1 MIPKIINSIS
11 DFSDKIEDGTIK
23 VCFLHENSKV
33 SKKGWAG
40 FVKPEELY
48 DPENVEN
55 NLGISLIGA
64 QFPGDTILTCIDIDG
79 DKREINGQKVEQFT
93 KDWCYHIIKQKL
105 DENDIKYMAVKSS
118 SGGYHLYLYTLTES
132 LRYESTKGLI
142 YPKNFNETPNEDLKM
157 YLSANLKY
165 FSALIEEEF
174 PKTTVE
180 VWCNKRYMVA
190 PGSDIYD
197 DQGNYIGT
205 TELLLDGVQ
214 TFNEISTYKGNL
226 NDLIREAFL
235 DNHFTEDKRLEYT
248 KTTMLDINNKSYS
261 PTLDPFNIKII
272 GDLILEAYPKIPG
285 QKHTATLA
293 LGGYLHNKNISYE
306 SALKIGDYVVQ
317 NAPEDLFKSK
327 TAFVETLTHDIKEGD
342 PTRKQTG
349 LGTFEEILSPY
360 YNKERIG
367 KKLHLATNPTFHK
380 FWPDGRYS
388 KRYNEIIINHEQNY
402 ITKNIIQTSLSK
414 EGDII
419 ENKIQ
424 NHKIKH
430 SIEEIDLYN
439 DISDTEDKSD
449 WEKPVQIQFKT
460 NGELQKSEI
469 YQNPNDL
476 FQKYRR
482 LKGAYTDHAKS
493 IIEEVYREYEDL
505 GFIRKIDSSTR
516 PGIWYDEKN
525 NKICKYIKEK
535 NDIKEI
541 NPIKPSR
548 EDLTNA
554 IALLK
559 QINNVL
565 PWAEGKFG
573 YLIKIGLTLPYADI
587 LKYYYGQHH
596 KSVILY
602 GEAGTLKSTIS
613 ELILSFNIDPFKY
626 RDFNIVSGGELN
638 SEFRFGRVMDT
649 SSYPLIV
656 NESEYLFINVKIREL
671 IKDSVTGKLLRKP
684 GGVNSQ
690 SYYSHRASIYTMNDF
705 PINTEDPAFLR
716 RFSPIEFDQT
726 EVCDIPE
733 IKDQLTFLNK
743 NGIKNYKFKD
753 LGVIG
758 DYIFTLLKENIY
770 WFDFS
775 IEEIQEKIIKSIEEY
790 TGEDLSF
797 LRQDPNSF
805 VSTDRTDRENVR
817 LTMVLELLRKPYI
830 YNKNKFITDRTPTSI
845 VRELIT
851 NTNAYPYINMVNDT
865 HILIDSGFKQKFLD
879 TYYKSGMT
887 ITVKTAYNLLKDLDL
902 QLDSMDYTTAKIQGR
917 KKSVRGIKM
926 TIDDFVKILTN
937 KEEVL

>member
-11 DFSDKIEDGTIK
+11 DFSDKIEDGSIK

-48 DPENVEN
+48 DPENIEN

-64 QFPGDTILTCIDIDG
+64 QYPGDTILTCIDIDG
-79 DKREINGQKVEQFT
+79 DKREINGQKMEQFT

-105 DENDIKYMAVKSS
+105 EEENIKYMAVKSS

-142 YPKNFNETPNEDLKM
+142 YPKNYNDIPNEDLKM
-157 YLSANLKY
+157 YLSANLKD
-165 FSALIEEEF
+165 FSALIDEEF

-197 DQGNYIGT
+197 DEGNYIGT

-214 TFNEISTYKGNL
+214 TFGEISTYKENL
-226 NDLIREAFL
+226 NDLIRQAFL
-235 DNHFTEDKRLEYT
+235 DNNFIEDERLKYT
-248 KTTMLDINNKSYS
+248 QTTMLDINNKSYS
-261 PTLDPFNIKII
+261 PELDDFNIKII
-272 GDLILEAYPKIPG
+272 GDLILEAYPKIDG

-293 LGGYLHNKNISYE
+293 LGGYLFNKNISYQ
-306 SALKIGDYVVQ
+306 SVLKIGDYVAQ
-317 NAPEDLFKSK
+317 KAPENLFKSK

-342 PTRKQTG
+342 STRKQTG
-349 LGTFEEILSPY
+349 LGTFEEILAPY

-424 NHKIKH
+424 NHRIKH
-430 SIEEIDLYN
+430 SIEEIILYD
-439 DISDTEDKSD
+439 DISDTETKSD
-449 WEKPVQIQFKT
+449 WEKPVQIYFKT
-460 NGELQKSEI
+460 NGEMQKSEI

-476 FQKYRR
+476 FQRYRR

-493 IIEEVYREYEDL
+493 IIEEIYREYEDL
-505 GFIRKIDSSTR
+505 GFIRKINSSTR

-525 NKICKYIKEK
+525 QQINKFIKEK
-535 NDIKEI
+535 NDMIKTTPEQP
-541 NPIKPSR
+541 NKK
-548 EDLTNA
+548 DLTKA
-554 IALLK
+554 IKLLK
-559 QINNVL
+559 KINNVL
-565 PWAEGKFG
+565 PWADGKFG
-573 YLIKIGLTLPYADI
+573 YLVRIGLTLPYADI

-596 KSVILY
+596 KSIILY

-613 ELILSFNIDPFKY
+613 ELIMSFNIDPFIY

-638 SEFRFGRVMDT
+638 SEFRFGRVMDIA
-649 SSYPLIV
+649 SYPLIV
-656 NESEYLFINVKIREL
+656 NEAEYLFLNVKIREL
-671 IKDSVTGKLLRKP
+671 IKDSVTGKLLRRP
-684 GGVNSQ
+684 GGSNSQ
-690 SYYSHRASIYTMNDF
+690 SYYSHRASIYTMNEF
-705 PINTEDPAFLR
+705 PVNTEDPAFLR
-716 RFSPIEFDQT
+716 RFYPIEFDQT
-726 EVCDIPE
+726 EVCDTPE
-733 IKDQLTFLNK
+733 IKEKLTFLNK
-743 NGIKNYKFKD
+743 RGIKNYKFKK

-758 DYIFTLLKENIY
+758 DYVFNIISKNMY
-770 WFDFS
+770 WLDFS
-775 IEEIQEKIIKSIEEY
+775 IEELQEKIINSMEEY
-790 TGEDLSF
+790 TGEDLTF
-797 LRQDPNSF
+797 LKQDSLSF

-817 LTMVLELLRKPYI
+817 LSMVLELLKKPYI
-830 YNKNKFITDRTPTSI
+830 YNRQKFVSERNPVNIA
-845 VRELIT
+845 RELIT
-851 NTNAYPYINMVNDT
+851 NSSSYPYINMINDT
-865 HILIDSGFKQKFLD
+865 DILIDSGFKQKFND
-879 TYYKSGMT
+879 VYYKTGIT
-887 ITVKTAYNLLKDLDL
+887 ITVKTSYNLLKDLDL
-902 QLDSMDYTTAKIQGR
+902 NLETMQYTTAKVQGR
-917 KKSVRGIKM
+917 KKSVRGIRM
-926 TIDDFVKILTN
+926 SLEDFVRILTN
-937 KEEVL
+937 KQEVN